1 MFIQNHVDALAYDNV
16 MDNDTETE
24 TSLRKVVDFLDS

>member
-1 MFIQNHVDALAYDNV
+1 MFIQNRVDAYDNA